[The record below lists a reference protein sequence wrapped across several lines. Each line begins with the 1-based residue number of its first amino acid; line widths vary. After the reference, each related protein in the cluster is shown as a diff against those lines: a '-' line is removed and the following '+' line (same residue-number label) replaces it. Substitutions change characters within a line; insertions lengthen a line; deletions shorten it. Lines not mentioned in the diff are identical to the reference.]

1 MRPVVQSTISANP
14 GLKFNPLF
22 WFAHF
27 FRSVCFKNSENRTFI
42 DPDKISGEY
51 KQTVGNLL

>member
-42 DPDKISGEY
+42 DPDKISGEIF
-51 KQTVGNLL
+51 